1 MMNKTESTPP
11 MVDRAALLATL
22 KELAGGEESVAEIP
36 RAGILACLKEALSTG
51 RAELRQRL
59 EDGARGEEV
68 VRANSRLMDEL
79 LGVIYDFTVERV
91 FPLANPTAGERLC
104 LVATGGYGRGE
115 LAPFSDI
122 DLLFLLPWKQT
133 PHTEQVVEF
142 ILYILWDLG
151 LKVGHATRS
160 LNECIRRARAD
171 ITIRTA
177 VLEARY
183 LWGEHDLYDELKQRF
198 ASEVRKG
205 TDVEFV
211 EAKLAERHERH
222 ARMGGSRYVLEP
234 NVKEGKGGLRDLHT
248 LFWIAKYLYGVEDN
262 HDLVGVGVLN
272 ESEYRKFARVE
283 NFLWSVRCQLHYLV
297 GRGEDRLTF
306 EVQAEIARR
315 AGYADRPGIRGVER
329 FMKHYFLVAKE
340 VGSLTRIFCAQL
352 EEQHKRR
359 PRLRLPFRLS
369 RHKEIDG
376 FRLDGDRLTGGD
388 NQAFEHDPLQMI
400 RLFHV
405 AECHRLDVHPDALRA
420 ITRALPR
427 IDSRVRKNPEA
438 NRLFLEILSS
448 RNDPETALR
457 RMNEAGVLGRMVP
470 EFGRVVAQMQH
481 DMYHVYTVDEHTIF
495 AIGILAGIE
504 EGGFAEEMPVATEI
518 IHKLHSREVLYLA
531 VFLHDIAKGRGGNHS
546 ELGAEMVQKLAP
558 RMGMS
563 PEDTETI
570 AWLVR
575 HHLLM
580 SNTAFKRDVND
591 PRTIHDFVAIVQSP
605 ERLRLLLVL
614 TVADI
619 RAVGPHVWNGWKG
632 GLLRELYFRTEEALL
647 GGLAHEA
654 GGMAKERVA
663 AAQEALRAE
672 LPDWS
677 EDEFTAHLAL
687 GGPPYWLAFE
697 PAALARHAR
706 LIRVATSERREL
718 SVETRIDNFRSVT
731 EVTVHTAD
739 NPGLFAAITGAMA
752 VAGANIVDAKIFTLA
767 NGWALDTFWIQDAAH
782 GAFAQPNRLARL
794 STLIERA
801 RTGRL
806 EVERELEHRPA
817 APSRTQIFTVALRV
831 IVDNQASATHTVIE
845 VNGRDRPGF
854 LYACTQALTELDL
867 QIASAHISTF
877 GERVVDV
884 FYVQDAAG
892 MKVDDEVRFRH
903 IRERLELALG

>member
-1 MMNKTESTPP
+1 
-11 MVDRAALLATL
+11 MVDHDALLAAL
-22 KELAGGEESVAEIP
+22 NELVEGKEPAAGIP
-36 RAGILACLKEALSTG
+36 RAEVLARLKAALGAG
-51 RAELRQRL
+51 RAEMRRRL
-59 EDGARGEEV
+59 EAGARGEEV
-68 VRANSRLMDEL
+68 VRANAHLIDEL
-79 LGVIYDFTVERV
+79 IGALYSFTVERV
-91 FPLANPTAGERLC
+91 FPLANPTVGERLC

-122 DLLFLLPWKQT
+122 DLLFLLPWKPT
-133 PHTEQVVEF
+133 PYTEQVVEF

-160 LNECIRRARAD
+160 VNECIRRARAD
-171 ITIRTA
+171 MTIRTA

-183 LWGEHDLYDELKQRF
+183 LWGSHELYAELKRRF
-198 ASEVRKG
+198 AAEVRKG
-205 TDVEFV
+205 TDVKFV
-211 EAKLAERHERH
+211 EAKLAERQERH

-248 LFWIAKYLYGVEDN
+248 LFWIAKYLYGVEDTR
-262 HDLVGVGVLN
+262 DLVAAGVLD
-272 ESEYRKFARVE
+272 ESEYRKFAKVE
-283 NFLWSVRCQLHYLV
+283 NFLWSVRCHLHYLV

-306 EVQAEIARR
+306 EVQPEIARR
-315 AGYADRPGIRGVER
+315 AGYADRPGTRGVER

-352 EEQHKRR
+352 EEQHKRW

-369 RHKEIDG
+369 RRKEIDG
-376 FRLDGDRLTGGD
+376 FRLDGDRLTVGD
-388 NQAFEHDPLQMI
+388 DQDFERDPLRMV

-405 AECHRLDVHPDALRA
+405 AERHRLDVHPDALRA
-420 ITRALPR
+420 ITRTLSR
-427 IDSRVRKNPEA
+427 IDSGVRESPEA
-438 NRLFLEILSS
+438 SRLFLEILTS

-457 RMNEAGVLGRMVP
+457 RMNEAGVLGRLLP

-495 AIGILAGIE
+495 AIGILNRIE
-504 EGGFAEEMPVATEI
+504 KGDFAEEMPVSTEI

-531 VFLHDIAKGRGGNHS
+531 VFLHDIAKGRGGDHS
-546 ELGAEMVQKLAP
+546 EIGAAIARKIGP
-558 RMGMS
+558 RMGLP
-563 PEDTETI
+563 PEDTETV

-575 HHLLM
+575 HHLSM

-591 PRTIHDFVAIVQSP
+591 PRTIHDFVRLVQSP

-632 GLLRELYFRTEEALL
+632 GLLRELYFRAEEALL

-654 GGMAKERVA
+654 GDAARERVA
-663 AAQEALRAE
+663 AAQAALRAA

-677 EDEFTAHLAL
+677 EAEFAAHLAL
-687 GGPPYWLAFE
+687 GGPPYWLAFD
-697 PAALARHAR
+697 PPTLARHAR
-706 LIRVATSERREL
+706 LIRVAASEGRAL
-718 SVETRIDNFRSVT
+718 SVDTRVDDFRSVT
-731 EVTVHTAD
+731 EVTVHTTD
-739 NPGLFAAITGAMA
+739 HPGLFAEIAGAMA
-752 VAGANIVDAKIFTLA
+752 VAGANIVDAKIFTLS

-782 GAFAQPNRLARL
+782 GPFARPDRLARL
-794 STLIERA
+794 ASLIERA
-801 RTGRL
+801 RAGRL
-806 EVERELEHRPA
+806 EVEREIERRPA
-817 APSRTQIFTVALRV
+817 APGRTSVFAVAPRV
-831 IVDNQASATHTVIE
+831 IVDNRASATHTVIE

-854 LYACTQALTELDL
+854 LYACTRALTELDL

-884 FYVQDAAG
+884 FYVRDAAG
-892 MKVDDEVRFRH
+892 RKVDDEIRFRH
-903 IRERLELALG
+903 IRERLEAAL